1 MPRQDDLNA
10 VFTNEVTDLKAQ
22 CQTLNDVLN
31 VMDWAVESTLE
42 QLEASGT
49 IPAEVGLLEE
59 YRRAIKTLRKQ
70 GFRPPRSS
78 GSKDAVVCPGC
89 KATLKGIRA
98 EAGERCSW
106 CGFEFA

>member
-10 VFTNEVTDLKAQ
+10 IFTNEVTDLKAKV
-22 CQTLNDVLN
+22 QTLNDVLN

-49 IPAEVGLLEE
+49 IPEEVGLLSE

-70 GFRPPRSS
+70 GFSAPRSAS
-78 GSKDAVVCPGC
+78 GASVACPGC
-89 KATLKGIRA
+89 KAVLKGVSGA
-98 EAGERCSW
+98 PGERCSW
-106 CGFEFA
+106 CGYQFA